1 MRASPYAQLENYAIS
16 KGRIFMATE
25 KQLAA
30 NRRNSQKSTGPKTRE
45 GKFKSS
51 LNALRHGAYSETHII
66 KTEDAGIFKNLAQ
79 EMLDELQPQT
89 PTELE
94 LVDQLIQTV
103 WRRRRITSLIQMRL
117 NQAIDEVITEQSQ
130 IQPEQSRPTPSQ
142 ITVLAIEK
150 LENLKPSFARQEAQ
164 ELRLMALFQRTL
176 SRLEQVRKIA
186 NKAKLELNPLLQA
199 A

>member
-1 MRASPYAQLENYAIS
+1 
-16 KGRIFMATE
+16 MATE
-25 KQLAA
+25 KQIAA

-51 LNALRHGAYSETHII
+51 LNALRHGAYSETHILT
-66 KTEDAGIFKNLAQ
+66 TEDPGIFKNLAQ
-79 EMLDELQPQT
+79 EILQPQT

-117 NQAIDEVITEQSQ
+117 NQAIEEVITEQSQ
-130 IQPEQSRPTPSQ
+130 IEPAEDRPTPTQ
-142 ITVLAIEK
+142 ITVLAMEK
-150 LENLKPSFARQEAQ
+150 LENLKPSFARQEAM

-176 SRLEQVRKIA
+176 NRLEHVRKIA
-186 NKAKLELNPLLQA
+186 NKAKLEQNPLMQVA
-199 A
+199 

>member
-1 MRASPYAQLENYAIS
+1 
-16 KGRIFMATE
+16 MATE
-25 KQLAA
+25 KQIAA

-51 LNALRHGAYSETHII
+51 LNALRHGVYSETHII
-66 KTEDAGIFKNLAQ
+66 KTEDAAIFSNLAQ
-79 EMLDELQPQT
+79 EILDELQPQT

-103 WRRRRITSLIQMRL
+103 WRRRRITALIHMRL
-117 NQAIDEVITEQSQ
+117 NQAIDEVVTEQAASDQ
-130 IQPEQSRPTPSQ
+130 INMEQSLVQPEQTRPTPSQ

-150 LENLKPSFARQEAQ
+150 LENLKPSFARQETL

-186 NKAKLELNPLLQA
+186 NKAKLEQNPLLEA
-199 A
+199 ACSMGRE

>member
-1 MRASPYAQLENYAIS
+1 
-16 KGRIFMATE
+16 MATE
-25 KQLAA
+25 KQIAA

-45 GKFKSS
+45 GKFKTS
-51 LNALRHGAYSETHII
+51 LNALRHGACSETHILL
-66 KTEDAGIFKNLAQ
+66 TEDAGIFKNLAQ
-79 EMLDELQPQT
+79 EILDELQPQT

-117 NQAIDEVITEQSQ
+117 NQAIEEVITEQTQ
-130 IQPEQSRPTPSQ
+130 IQPAQDRPTPTQ
-142 ITVLAIEK
+142 VTVLAMEK
-150 LENLKPSFARQEAQ
+150 LENLKPSFARQEAM

-176 SRLEQVRKIA
+176 NRLEHVRKIA
-186 NKAKLELNPLLQA
+186 NKAKLELNPLLMA

>member
-1 MRASPYAQLENYAIS
+1 
-16 KGRIFMATE
+16 MATE
-25 KQLAA
+25 KQIAA

-66 KTEDAGIFKNLAQ
+66 KTEDAGIFKNLAR
-79 EMLDELQPQT
+79 EILDELQPQT

-117 NQAIDEVITEQSQ
+117 NQAIDEIITEQAQ
-130 IQPEQSRPTPSQ
+130 IQPEQSRPIPSQ
-142 ITVLAIEK
+142 ITVLALEK

-176 SRLEQVRKIA
+176 SRLEHVRKIA